1 MFKDATIVFDL
12 DGTLVDTAPDLS
24 NALNDMLTRR
34 GHRPVSLE
42 TIRACVGHGAR
53 IMIEEACAAPARK
66 TTWTACWQSSWC
78 IMRPIS
84 PPRAGPFPAR
94 CRLSRPL
101 PRKGRSSRSAPI
113 SAKA

>member
-24 NALNDMLTRR
+24 NALNDVLTRR

-42 TIRACVGHGAR
+42 TINACVGHGAR
-53 IMIEEACAAPARK
+53 IMIEEALRRAGAEDDVDRMLTEFLVHYEANIAAE
-66 TTWTACWQSSWC
+66 S
-78 IMRPIS
+78 
-84 PPRAGPFPAR
+84 GPFPAR
-94 CRLSRPL
+94 WRLSRPL